1 MAVRRLLQCALR
13 RSASSSQF
21 HSVASRSSSRLA
33 PSAYRQGFGPSL
45 LRGSGNGVVE
55 FPAGVR
61 GIAVEALKP
70 SDAFQHRHNSATP
83 EEQRVMAETCGFPSM
98 DALVDATVPK
108 SIRRP
113 DMQLPTKYAEGLTES
128 QMLAHFRSLASKNKV
143 MKSYIGMGYYDTY
156 VPPVILRNILENPGW
171 YTQYTPYQ
179 AEIAQGRLESLLN
192 FQTMITDLTAM
203 PMSNASLLD
212 EATAAAEAMTMCS
225 NIARGKKKTFLV
237 ADNCHPQTIDVCMTR
252 ADGLG
257 MKVIVSNYKKFDYSS
272 KDVCGVLVQYPA
284 TDGTVIDYTDFV
296 KNAHSQGV
304 KVVMATDLLA
314 LTVLRPPGELGADMV
329 VGSAQRFGVPMGFG
343 GPHAAFLATS
353 QEYKRLMPGRI
364 IGMSVDATGKP
375 CLRMAMQTREQH
387 IRRDKATSNICTAQ
401 VVARTTSYQNDQPL
415 IFFQRRIFHQ

>member
-1 MAVRRLLQCALR
+1 MERAKQMAVRRLLQHALGR
-13 RSASSSQF
+13 PTASASRGM
-21 HSVASRSSSRLA
+21 ASRSLVRQ
-33 PSAYRQGFGPSL
+33 SASQSGVRQGFGASL
-45 LRGSGNGVVE
+45 LRGSGSGAVE
-55 FPAGVR
+55 IPAGVR
-61 GIAVEALKP
+61 AISVEALKP
-70 SDAFQHRHNSATP
+70 SDTFQRRHNSPTL
-83 EEQRVMAETCGFPSM
+83 EEQKTMAEACGFESI
-98 DALVDATVPK
+98 DALIDATVPK

-113 DMQLPTKYAEGLTES
+113 DLNMNKYGDWLTES
-128 QMLAHFRSLASKNKV
+128 EMLKHFKALASKNKV
-143 MKSYIGMGYYDTY
+143 NKSYIGMGYYDTH

-225 NIARGKKKTFLV
+225 NVARGRKKTFLV
-237 ADNCHPQTIDVCMTR
+237 AEDCHSQTIDVCKTR

-257 MKVIVSNYKKFDYSS
+257 MNVVVSNYKNFDYSG

-284 TDGTVIDYTDFV
+284 TDGTVVDYTDFI
-296 KNAHSQGV
+296 KNAHAHGV

-314 LTVLRPPGELGADMV
+314 LTVLKPPGELGADMV

-364 IGMSVDATGKP
+364 IGMSIDATGKP

-401 VVARTTSYQNDQPL
+401 VYEL
-415 IFFQRRIFHQ
+415 Y